1 MTVDTAFLELLTRI
15 SQEQKNHD
23 FLLESVT
30 YPNNSRYTLCI
41 HNQGML
47 LDG

>member
-1 MTVDTAFLELLTRI
+1 MI
-15 SQEQKNHD
+15 
-23 FLLESVT
+23 FLLKGVT

>member
-1 MTVDTAFLELLTRI
+1 MF
-15 SQEQKNHD
+15 

-30 YPNNSRYTLCI
+30 YLNNSRYTLCI

>member
-1 MTVDTAFLELLTRI
+1 MI
-15 SQEQKNHD
+15 

-47 LDG
+47 LDCEYIELV

>member
-1 MTVDTAFLELLTRI
+1 MI
-15 SQEQKNHD
+15 

>member
-1 MTVDTAFLELLTRI
+1 MI
-15 SQEQKNHD
+15 
-23 FLLESVT
+23 FLLKGVT

-41 HNQGML
+41 HNQGMF